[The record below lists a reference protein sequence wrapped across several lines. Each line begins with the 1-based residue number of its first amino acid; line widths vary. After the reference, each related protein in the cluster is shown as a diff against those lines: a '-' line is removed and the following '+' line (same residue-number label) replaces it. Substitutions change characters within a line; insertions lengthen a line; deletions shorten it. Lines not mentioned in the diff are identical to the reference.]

1 LTTFL
6 PFFPSVTFCLE
17 TKSNQKVQVGGIL
30 STLNPTAG
38 PELRFL
44 PTDVPKYNFP
54 EVKIFNQNQLR
65 QTAPK
70 RAE

>member
-1 LTTFL
+1 VSLFVL
-6 PFFPSVTFCLE
+6 
-17 TKSNQKVQVGGIL
+17 KQKVTKKFKRNNP
-30 STLNPTAG
+30 STQKAPAG

-65 QTAPK
+65 LTAPK